1 MNVSG
6 FDFSV
11 PRTLS
16 LQGSPTLCLDAQL
29 TCKIPPCDT
38 RLFLWECNGHASQ
51 QWLFDTGAYK
61 IQSASDPTKCVDGG
75 DMSSG
80 TDVFVWPCNGQKQQ
94 AFGYDVTAGTIF
106 FSQSAAPS
114 QLARRLSFASLCLD
128 SFAPSAQGNRVQV
141 WQCLDNPQQRFN
153 ILWGTT
159 VRLYQHYATCLDL
172 MGGDASPGTAVQA
185 WDCNGGP
192 ARVSNRVLR
201 QHVHFPS
208 LRVPPLRQAWPTSSG
223 SLTQKS
229 AASSM
234 EGTTTKPNPR

>member
-11 PRTLS
+11 PRTIS

-38 RLFLWECNGHASQ
+38 RLFLWGCNGHASQ

-80 TDVFVWPCNGQKQQ
+80 TDVFVWSCNGQKQQ

-192 ARVSNRVLR
+192 ARVRTEC
-201 QHVHFPS
+201 F
-208 LRVPPLRQAWPTSSG
+208 G
-223 SLTQKS
+223 SMSISHRCVCLPCGRLGQP
-229 AASSM
+229 AVDL
-234 EGTTTKPNPR
+234 